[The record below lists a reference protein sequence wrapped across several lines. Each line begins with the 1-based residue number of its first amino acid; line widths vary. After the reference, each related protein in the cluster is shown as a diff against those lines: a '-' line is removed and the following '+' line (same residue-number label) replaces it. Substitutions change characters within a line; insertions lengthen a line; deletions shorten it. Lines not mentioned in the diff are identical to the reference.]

1 MGPSLSPLMGGEGIL
16 VMRLIVGL
24 GNPGARYARNR
35 HNIGFMALDAIA
47 RRYGAAA
54 FRSRFKGELAE
65 ATIAGERR
73 LLLKPL
79 TFMNASGESVLAAM
93 SFYKIAPA
101 DIVVI
106 HDELDLRPG
115 KVRVKRGGGSAGH
128 NGLRS
133 IDAMI
138 GPDYWRVRI
147 GIGHPGIKELVH
159 PYVLQNFAPDE
170 ARLIV
175 APLLDAL
182 TETFPLLLEGAPD
195 AFMSE
200 VARRFTPPDLN
211 SE

>member
-1 MGPSLSPLMGGEGIL
+1 
-16 VMRLIVGL
+16 MRLIVGL

-35 HNIGFMALDAIA
+35 HNIGFMTAEAIA
-47 RRYGAAA
+47 RRYGFPP

-65 ATIAGERR
+65 GVIAGARR
-73 LLLKPL
+73 LLLRPE
-79 TFMNASGESVLAAM
+79 TFMNASGEAVLAAM
-93 SFYKIAPA
+93 SFYKIPPGE
-101 DIVVI
+101 IVVI

-138 GPDYWRVRI
+138 GADYWRVRV

-159 PYVLQNFAPDE
+159 PYVLQNFTAE
-170 ARLIV
+170 EERLIV
-175 APLLDAL
+175 MPLLDAVA
-182 TETFPLLLEGAPD
+182 ETIPLLLEGAPD

-200 VARRFTPPDLN
+200 VARRFSPPDLDADEP
-211 SE
+211 S